1 MNGYIGWAG
10 VAAMIIVAFIGG
22 KYGLAGQ
29 RQQART
35 QDRAARITS
44 RTQESRLALDMAIET
59 RDRLDILEDWEDV
72 VVEWWNTEHRPRD
85 EIRDRALLVAN
96 PDALANIPPLTPMPR
111 PKRRKP

>member
-1 MNGYIGWAG
+1 VSGYIGWAG
-10 VAAMIIVAFIGG
+10 VAAMIVVAFIGG

-35 QDRAARITS
+35 QAQASKIQARS
-44 RTQESRLALDMAIET
+44 QESRLALDMAIET

-85 EIRDRALLVAN
+85 EIRDRALLAAN
-96 PDALANIPPLTPMPR
+96 PAAFQNIPEMTPMPR
-111 PKRRKP
+111 PKRRK